1 MSDYL
6 LVAFDLDGTFLNDE
20 KQIPEENR
28 RALDRMKEQGIY
40 AVPCTGRLYQAI
52 PEGIREHPAVRY
64 AITENGAGIFD
75 KKENGLVF
83 STGIT
88 YEEAV
93 PLIQYAKTIPC
104 LYDCYQD
111 SWGWIPRS
119 MYEEVPKFL
128 PPSPVR
134 DMVLKYRT
142 PLEDFETTVRDRGTP
157 MQKFQYFFRTTQLRD
172 QYLPVVQERFPQF
185 EISKS
190 SPLNIEIN
198 GSGTNKGI
206 TMKILC
212 ERLQIPLEKTAAFG
226 DDINDISFL
235 KAAGKGIAMENA
247 VEAVKQIADAVT
259 IRNNEGG
266 FGAGCRDLLGI

>member
-1 MSDYL
+1 MSEYL

-20 KQIPEENR
+20 KLIPEENI
-28 RALDRMKEQGIY
+28 RALDRMKETGIQ

-52 PEGIREHPAVRY
+52 PEGIREHHAIRY
-64 AITENGAGIFD
+64 AVTENGAGIYD
-75 KKENGLVF
+75 KEKKGLVF

-88 YEEAV
+88 YEEAI
-93 PLIQYAKTIPC
+93 PLLEYARTIPC

-111 SWGWIPRS
+111 SWGWIPRE
-119 MYEEVPKFL
+119 MYEEVPEFL

-142 PLEDFETTVRDRGTP
+142 PLDDFETTIRERGTP

-172 QYLPVVQERFPQF
+172 QYLPIVQEQFPQF

-206 TMKILC
+206 TMKALC
-212 ERLQIPLEKTAAFG
+212 GMLQIPMEKTAAFG

-235 KAAGKGIAMENA
+235 MAAGKGIAMENA
-247 VEAVKQIADAVT
+247 VEAVKRIADDIT
-259 IRNNEGG
+259 GNNNDGG
-266 FGAGCRDLLGI
+266 FGIGCRDLLGI

>member
-1 MSDYL
+1 MSEYL

-20 KQIPEENR
+20 KQIPEENI
-28 RALDRMKEQGIY
+28 RALDRMKETGMQ

-52 PEGIREHPAVRY
+52 PEGIREHPAIRY
-64 AITENGAGIFD
+64 AVTENGAGIYD
-75 KKENGLVF
+75 KEKKGLVF

-88 YEEAV
+88 YEEAI
-93 PLIQYAKTIPC
+93 PLLEYARTIPC

-111 SWGWIPRS
+111 SWGWIPRE
-119 MYEEVPKFL
+119 MYEEVPEFL

-142 PLEDFETTVRDRGTP
+142 PLDDFETTIRERGTP

-172 QYLPVVQERFPQF
+172 QYLPIVQEQFPQF

-206 TMKILC
+206 TMKALC
-212 ERLQIPLEKTAAFG
+212 GMLRIPMEKTAAFG

-235 KAAGKGIAMENA
+235 TAAGKGIAMENA
-247 VEAVKQIADAVT
+247 VEAVKRIADDIT
-259 IRNNEGG
+259 GNNNDGG
-266 FGAGCRDLLGI
+266 FGIGWRDLLGI

>member
-1 MSDYL
+1 MSEYL

-20 KQIPEENR
+20 KQIPEENI
-28 RALDRMKEQGIY
+28 RALDRMKETGIQ

-52 PEGIREHPAVRY
+52 PEGIREHPAIRY
-64 AITENGAGIFD
+64 AVTENGAGIYD
-75 KKENGLVF
+75 KEKKGLVF

-88 YEEAV
+88 YEEAI
-93 PLIQYAKTIPC
+93 PLLEYARTIPC

-111 SWGWIPRS
+111 SWGWIPRE
-119 MYEEVPKFL
+119 MYEEVPEFL

-142 PLEDFETTVRDRGTP
+142 PLDDFETTIRERGTP

-172 QYLPVVQERFPQF
+172 QYLPIVQERFPQF

-190 SPLNIEIN
+190 SPLNIKIN

-206 TMKILC
+206 TMKTLC
-212 ERLQIPLEKTAAFG
+212 GMLQIPMEKTAA
-226 DDINDISFL
+226 
-235 KAAGKGIAMENA
+235 
-247 VEAVKQIADAVT
+247 
-259 IRNNEGG
+259 
-266 FGAGCRDLLGI
+266 LGNRGPTECGTTHRATSGMSS

>member
-1 MSDYL
+1 MSEYL

-20 KQIPEENR
+20 KLIPEENI
-28 RALDRMKEQGIY
+28 RALDRMKETGIQ

-52 PEGIREHPAVRY
+52 PEGIREHPAIRY
-64 AITENGAGIFD
+64 AVTENGAGIYD
-75 KKENGLVF
+75 KEKKGLVF
-83 STGIT
+83 STGII
-88 YEEAV
+88 YEEAI
-93 PLIQYAKTIPC
+93 PLLEYARTIPC

-111 SWGWIPRS
+111 SWGWIPRE
-119 MYEEVPKFL
+119 MYEEVPEFL

-142 PLEDFETTVRDRGTP
+142 PLDDFETTIRERGTP

-172 QYLPVVQERFPQF
+172 QYLPIVQERFPQF

-190 SPLNIEIN
+190 NPLNIEIN

-206 TMKILC
+206 TMKALC
-212 ERLQIPLEKTAAFG
+212 GMLQIPMEKTAAFG

-235 KAAGKGIAMENA
+235 MAAGKGIAMGNA
-247 VEAVKQIADAVT
+247 VEAVKRIADDVT
-259 IRNNEGG
+259 GNNNDGG
-266 FGAGCRDLLGI
+266 FGIGCRDLLGI

>member
-1 MSDYL
+1 MSEYL

-20 KQIPEENR
+20 KLIPEENI
-28 RALDRMKEQGIY
+28 RALDRMKETGIQ

-52 PEGIREHPAVRY
+52 PEGIREHPAIRY
-64 AITENGAGIFD
+64 AVTENGAGIYD
-75 KKENGLVF
+75 KEKKGLVF

-88 YEEAV
+88 YEEAI
-93 PLIQYAKTIPC
+93 PLLEYARTIPC

-111 SWGWIPRS
+111 SWGWIPRE
-119 MYEEVPKFL
+119 MYEEVPEFL

-142 PLEDFETTVRDRGTP
+142 PLDDFETTIRERGTP
-157 MQKFQYFFRTTQLRD
+157 MQKFQYFFQTTQLRD
-172 QYLPVVQERFPQF
+172 QYLPIVQEQFPQF

-206 TMKILC
+206 TMKALC
-212 ERLQIPLEKTAAFG
+212 GMLQIPMEKTAAFG

-235 KAAGKGIAMENA
+235 TAAGKGIAMENA
-247 VEAVKQIADAVT
+247 VEAVKRIADDIT
-259 IRNNEGG
+259 GNNNDGG
-266 FGAGCRDLLGI
+266 FGIGCRDLLGI

>member
-1 MSDYL
+1 MSEYL

-20 KQIPEENR
+20 KLIPEENI
-28 RALDRMKEQGIY
+28 RALDRMKETGIQ

-52 PEGIREHPAVRY
+52 PEGIREHPAIRY
-64 AITENGAGIFD
+64 AVTENGAGIYD
-75 KKENGLVF
+75 KEKKGLVF

-88 YEEAV
+88 YEEAI
-93 PLIQYAKTIPC
+93 PLLEYARTIPC

-111 SWGWIPRS
+111 SWGWIPRE
-119 MYEEVPKFL
+119 MYEEVPEFL

-142 PLEDFETTVRDRGTP
+142 PLDDFETTIRERGTP
-157 MQKFQYFFRTTQLRD
+157 MQKFQYFFQTTQLRD
-172 QYLPVVQERFPQF
+172 QYLPIVQEQFPQF

-206 TMKILC
+206 TMKALC
-212 ERLQIPLEKTAAFG
+212 GMLQIPMEKTAAFG

-235 KAAGKGIAMENA
+235 TAAGKGIAMENA
-247 VEAVKQIADAVT
+247 VEAVKRIADDVT
-259 IRNNEGG
+259 GNNNDGG
-266 FGAGCRDLLGI
+266 FGIGCRDLLGI

>member
-1 MSDYL
+1 MSEYL

-20 KQIPEENR
+20 KQIPEENI
-28 RALDRMKEQGIY
+28 RALDRMKETGIQ

-52 PEGIREHPAVRY
+52 PEGIREHPAIRY
-64 AITENGAGIFD
+64 AVTENGAGIYD
-75 KKENGLVF
+75 KEKKGLVF
-83 STGIT
+83 STGII
-88 YEEAV
+88 YEEAI
-93 PLIQYAKTIPC
+93 PLLEYARTIPC

-111 SWGWIPRS
+111 SWGWIPRE
-119 MYEEVPKFL
+119 MYEEVPEFL

-142 PLEDFETTVRDRGTP
+142 PLDDFETTIRERGTP

-172 QYLPVVQERFPQF
+172 QYLPIVQERFPQF

-198 GSGTNKGI
+198 GRGTNKGI
-206 TMKILC
+206 TMKALC
-212 ERLQIPLEKTAAFG
+212 GMLQNPMEKTAAFG

-235 KAAGKGIAMENA
+235 KAAGKGLAMGNA
-247 VEAVKQIADAVT
+247 VEAVKRIADDVT
-259 IRNNEGG
+259 GNNNDGG
-266 FGAGCRDLLGI
+266 FGIGCRDLLGI

>member
-1 MSDYL
+1 MSEYL

-20 KQIPEENR
+20 KLIPEENI
-28 RALDRMKEQGIY
+28 RALDRMKETGIQ

-52 PEGIREHPAVRY
+52 PEGIREHPAIRY
-64 AITENGAGIFD
+64 AVTENGAGIYD
-75 KKENGLVF
+75 KEKKGLVF
-83 STGIT
+83 STGII
-88 YEEAV
+88 YEEAI
-93 PLIQYAKTIPC
+93 PLLEYARTIPC

-111 SWGWIPRS
+111 SWGWIPRE
-119 MYEEVPKFL
+119 MYEEVPEFL

-142 PLEDFETTVRDRGTP
+142 PLDDFETTIRERGTP

-172 QYLPVVQERFPQF
+172 QYLTIVQERFPQF

-206 TMKILC
+206 TMKTLC
-212 ERLQIPLEKTAAFG
+212 GMLQIPMEKTAAFG

-235 KAAGKGIAMENA
+235 MAAGKGIAMGNA
-247 VEAVKQIADAVT
+247 VEAVKRIADDVT
-259 IRNNEGG
+259 GNNNDGG
-266 FGAGCRDLLGI
+266 FGIGCRDLLGI

>member
-1 MSDYL
+1 MSEYL

-20 KQIPEENR
+20 KQIPEENI
-28 RALDRMKEQGIY
+28 RALDRMKETGIQ

-52 PEGIREHPAVRY
+52 PEGIREHHAIRY
-64 AITENGAGIFD
+64 AVTENGAGIYD
-75 KKENGLVF
+75 KEKKGLVF

-88 YEEAV
+88 YEEAI
-93 PLIQYAKTIPC
+93 PLLEYARTIPC

-111 SWGWIPRS
+111 SWGWIPRE
-119 MYEEVPKFL
+119 MYEEVPEFL

-142 PLEDFETTVRDRGTP
+142 PLDDFETTIRERGTP

-206 TMKILC
+206 TMKALC
-212 ERLQIPLEKTAAFG
+212 GMLQIPMEKTAAFG

-235 KAAGKGIAMENA
+235 MAAGKGIAMGNA
-247 VEAVKQIADAVT
+247 VEAVKRIADDVT
-259 IRNNEGG
+259 GNNNDGG
-266 FGAGCRDLLGI
+266 FGIGCRDLLGI

>member
-1 MSDYL
+1 MSEYL

-20 KQIPEENR
+20 KLIPEENI
-28 RALDRMKEQGIY
+28 RALDRMKETGIQ

-52 PEGIREHPAVRY
+52 PEGIREHPAIRY
-64 AITENGAGIFD
+64 AVTENGAGIYD
-75 KKENGLVF
+75 KEKKGLVF
-83 STGIT
+83 STGIIF
-88 YEEAV
+88 EEAI
-93 PLIQYAKTIPC
+93 PLLEYARTIPC

-111 SWGWIPRS
+111 SWGWIPRE
-119 MYEEVPKFL
+119 MYEEVPEFL

-142 PLEDFETTVRDRGTP
+142 PLDDFETTIRERGTP

-172 QYLPVVQERFPQF
+172 QYLPIVQERFPQF

-206 TMKILC
+206 TMKTLC
-212 ERLQIPLEKTAAFG
+212 GMLQIPMERTAAFG

-235 KAAGKGIAMENA
+235 MAAGKGIAMGNA
-247 VEAVKQIADAVT
+247 VEAVKRIADDVT
-259 IRNNEGG
+259 GNNNDGG
-266 FGAGCRDLLGI
+266 FGIGCRDLLGI

>member
-1 MSDYL
+1 MSEYL

-20 KQIPEENR
+20 KLIPEENI
-28 RALDRMKEQGIY
+28 RALDRMKETGIQ

-52 PEGIREHPAVRY
+52 PGGIREHPAIRY
-64 AITENGAGIFD
+64 AVTENGAGIYD
-75 KKENGLVF
+75 KEKKGLVF
-83 STGIT
+83 STGII
-88 YEEAV
+88 YEEAI
-93 PLIQYAKTIPC
+93 PLLEYARTIPC

-111 SWGWIPRS
+111 SWGWIPRE
-119 MYEEVPKFL
+119 MYEEVPEFL

-142 PLEDFETTVRDRGTP
+142 PLDDFETTIRERGTP

-172 QYLPVVQERFPQF
+172 QYLPIVQERFPQF

-206 TMKILC
+206 TMKTLC
-212 ERLQIPLEKTAAFG
+212 GMLQIPMEKTAAFG

-235 KAAGKGIAMENA
+235 TAAGKGIAMENA
-247 VEAVKQIADAVT
+247 VEAVKRIADDIT
-259 IRNNEGG
+259 GNNNDGG
-266 FGAGCRDLLGI
+266 FGIGCRDLLGI

>member
-1 MSDYL
+1 MSEYL

-20 KQIPEENR
+20 KLIPEENI
-28 RALDRMKEQGIY
+28 RALDRMKETGIQ

-52 PEGIREHPAVRY
+52 PGGIREHPAIRY
-64 AITENGAGIFD
+64 AVTENGAGIYD
-75 KKENGLVF
+75 KEKKGLVF
-83 STGIT
+83 STGII
-88 YEEAV
+88 YEEAI
-93 PLIQYAKTIPC
+93 PLLEYARTIPC

-111 SWGWIPRS
+111 SWGWIPRE
-119 MYEEVPKFL
+119 MYEEVPEFL

-142 PLEDFETTVRDRGTP
+142 PLDDFETTIRERGTP

-172 QYLPVVQERFPQF
+172 QYLPIVQERFPQF

-206 TMKILC
+206 TMKTLC
-212 ERLQIPLEKTAAFG
+212 GMLQIPMEKTAAFG

-235 KAAGKGIAMENA
+235 KAAGKGIAMGNA
-247 VEAVKQIADAVT
+247 VEAVKRIADDVT
-259 IRNNEGG
+259 GNNNDGG
-266 FGAGCRDLLGI
+266 FGIGCRDLLGI

>member
-1 MSDYL
+1 MSEYL

-20 KQIPEENR
+20 KLIPEENI
-28 RALDRMKEQGIY
+28 RALDRMKETGIQ

-52 PEGIREHPAVRY
+52 PEGIREHPAIRY
-64 AITENGAGIFD
+64 AVTENGAGIYD
-75 KKENGLVF
+75 KEKKGLVF
-83 STGIT
+83 STGII
-88 YEEAV
+88 YEEAI
-93 PLIQYAKTIPC
+93 PLLEYARTIPC

-111 SWGWIPRS
+111 SWGWIPRE
-119 MYEEVPKFL
+119 MYEEVPEFL

-142 PLEDFETTVRDRGTP
+142 PLDDFETTIRERGTP

-172 QYLPVVQERFPQF
+172 QYLPIVQERFPQF

-206 TMKILC
+206 TMKTLC
-212 ERLQIPLEKTAAFG
+212 GMLQIPMERTAAFG

-235 KAAGKGIAMENA
+235 MAAGKGIAMGNA
-247 VEAVKQIADAVT
+247 VEAVKRIADDVT
-259 IRNNEGG
+259 GNNNDGG
-266 FGAGCRDLLGI
+266 FGIGCRDLLGI